1 VKPDIVTTAKALAGG
16 IPAGAMLTCEKAN
29 EIFKPGDHASTFGGN
44 ALAMAGVNEM
54 VRRLNDPEFTDAV
67 QQMGSYLRE
76 KLVQL
81 AALYPTLCGEVR
93 GMGLINGMV
102 LTVSP
107 RKVVDACF
115 ERGLLVASAGYDVLR
130 FVPPLIVRQQD
141 IDKALAIVEQALA
154 SLL

>member
-1 VKPDIVTTAKALAGG
+1 
-16 IPAGAMLTCEKAN
+16 M
-29 EIFKPGDHASTFGGN
+29 
-44 ALAMAGVNEM
+44 
-54 VRRLNDPEFTDAV
+54 